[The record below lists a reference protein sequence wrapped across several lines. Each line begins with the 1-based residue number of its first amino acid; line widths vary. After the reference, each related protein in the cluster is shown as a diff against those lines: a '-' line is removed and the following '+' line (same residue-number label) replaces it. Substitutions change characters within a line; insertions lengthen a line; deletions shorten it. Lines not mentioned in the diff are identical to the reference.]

1 MTTLPVQVGDII
13 DGRYRVERVLGR
25 GGMGVVAAARHVR
38 LRQRVAI
45 KFPLAALVDRHDVV
59 ERMLREAR
67 ATMRLRSEHV
77 ARVLDVGLH
86 PSSGPYLVLEYLVG
100 SDLSQVLARLGSLP
114 LDVALDYVL
123 QACEALAEAHRYRII
138 HRDIK
143 PANLFLCD
151 NPDGSALI
159 KVIDFGLAKQL
170 SAEANTTLTRSG
182 TVLGSPL
189 FMAPE
194 QMRGTTEVDARAD
207 TWALG
212 ATLYTLL
219 ASEPPFPGKSSI
231 DVYERIRS
239 TTPKLCER
247 RPELPR
253 AIEGAILRCLRIDPE
268 SRYAN
273 VAEVADALAAA
284 APQAQVR
291 AERVRRILERASDAD
306 ATADGETTSDARPGD
321 AASALNACLT
331 ASPRDAS
338 WQDAAMPPLTEDQP
352 TNVSL
357 SMTSAGVGGR
367 GRAQRTWLVGVS
379 AGMSILAMLA
389 AARWRHER
397 SAPHD
402 YPALAA
408 SSGPIPTTP
417 QPVASP
423 SAPVLAP
430 LVNATAIAPRPL
442 QLRPPALPSLRI
454 SRRHRATPPST
465 INDAPKALTEQD
477 PLADPD

>member
-1 MTTLPVQVGDII
+1 MTSLPVQVGDII

-25 GGMGVVAAARHVR
+25 GGMGVVVAARHVR
-38 LRQRVAI
+38 LGQRAAI
-45 KFPLAALVDRHDVV
+45 KFPLATLVDRHDVV

-86 PSSGPYLVLEYLVG
+86 PSSGPYLALEYLVG
-100 SDLSQVLARLGSLP
+100 SDLSQVLTRLGPLP
-114 LDVALDYVL
+114 LDVAVDYVL

-151 NPDGSALI
+151 DPDGSALI

-170 SAEANTTLTRSG
+170 SVEAHTTLTRSG

-194 QMRGTTEVDARAD
+194 QMRATTEVDARAD

-219 ASEPPFPGKSSI
+219 AGEPPFPGKSSI

-253 AIEGAILRCLRIDPE
+253 AIEGTILRCLQIDPE

-273 VAEVADALAAA
+273 VADVAEALAAA

-291 AERVRRILERASDAD
+291 AERVRRILERASNTD
-306 ATADGETTSDARPGD
+306 ATVDSETTSDARPGD

-338 WQDAAMPPLTEDQP
+338 WQDAAMPVTEDQP
-352 TNVSL
+352 TNASL

-389 AARWRHER
+389 AARWRNER

-402 YPALAA
+402 YPALGP
-408 SSGPIPTTP
+408 SNGPIPATP
-417 QPVASP
+417 QPVASL
-423 SAPVLAP
+423 SARMLAP
-430 LVNATAIAPRPL
+430 LASASAVATRPPPL
-442 QLRPPALPSLRI
+442 QPIALPSLRI
-454 SRRHRATPPST
+454 SRKHRATPPST
-465 INDAPKALTEQD
+465 ISDAPKALTEQD